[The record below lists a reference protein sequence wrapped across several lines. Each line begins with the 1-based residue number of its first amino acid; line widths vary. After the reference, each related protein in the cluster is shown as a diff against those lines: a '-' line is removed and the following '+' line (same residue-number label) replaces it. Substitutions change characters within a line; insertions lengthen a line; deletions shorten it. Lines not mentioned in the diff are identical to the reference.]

1 MDFGHTRER
10 VSDLFQNQRRPRQTP
25 LIGLT
30 TCTSTVMSTAMT
42 KNDAVTLEALP
53 HEFEPSRSNTD

>member
-1 MDFGHTRER
+1 MGTLANG
-10 VSDLFQNQRRPRQTP
+10 SQTCSKISGDLGKPP

-30 TCTSTVMSTAMT
+30 TWTSTVMSTAMT